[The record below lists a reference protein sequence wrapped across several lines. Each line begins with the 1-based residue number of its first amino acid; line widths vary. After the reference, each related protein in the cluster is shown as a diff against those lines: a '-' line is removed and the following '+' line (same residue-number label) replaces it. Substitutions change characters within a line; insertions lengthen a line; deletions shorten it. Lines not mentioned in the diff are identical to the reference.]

1 MKPSILTFRLNRR
14 AIGVAA
20 LDGESLRLA
29 DGRHLTS
36 RRDKTVLAAHRFIY
50 RLLVDTAP
58 SLVVVDA
65 PSAADGAVSSAI
77 LDDIRR
83 TVTDLGIDLLAVTKS
98 ELLTAYGLYPVKS
111 RRDLREIVRS
121 FWPELSNVRGKV
133 EPYAVDATAAALYA
147 DCRLQLE
154 RVVT

>member
-1 MKPSILTFRLNRR
+1 MKASILTLRLNRR

-20 LDGESLRLA
+20 LDGESLSLA

-50 RLLVDTAP
+50 RLLLDTAP
-58 SLVVVDA
+58 SLVVIDA
-65 PSAADGAVSSAI
+65 PASGNGRVSAAI
-77 LDDIRR
+77 LEDIRH
-83 TVTDLGIDLLAVTKS
+83 TVTDLGIEILPIRKS
-98 ELLTAYGLYPVKS
+98 ELLDAYGLHPVRS

-121 FWPELSNVRGKV
+121 FWPGLANIRGKV
-133 EPYAVDATAAALYA
+133 EPYAVDAVAAALYA
-147 DCRLQLE
+147 ECRLQLE

>member
-1 MKPSILTFRLNRR
+1 MKASILTLRLNRR

-20 LDGESLRLA
+20 LDGESLRMA

-65 PSAADGAVSSAI
+65 PATGDGQVTAAI
-77 LDDIRR
+77 LDDIRQ
-83 TVTDLGIDLLAVTKS
+83 TVTNLGIEVLAVRKS
-98 ELLTAYGLYPVKS
+98 ELLDAYGLHPVRS
-111 RRDLREIVRS
+111 RGDVREIVRS
-121 FWPELSNVRGKV
+121 FWPELSNIRGKV
-133 EPYAVDATAAALYA
+133 EPYAVDAAAAALYA
-147 DCRLQLE
+147 ECRLQLE
-154 RVVT
+154 RVVI